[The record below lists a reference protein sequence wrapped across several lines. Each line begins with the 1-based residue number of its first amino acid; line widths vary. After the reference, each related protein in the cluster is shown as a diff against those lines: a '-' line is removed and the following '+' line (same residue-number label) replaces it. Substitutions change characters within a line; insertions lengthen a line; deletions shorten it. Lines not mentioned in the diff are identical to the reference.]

1 MHRWAWCYYGEHKGL
16 KAKVQ
21 AITPHVIVTRVKHSE
36 ALASKA
42 LDNELSSVL
51 QTAIQIVIFL
61 KAHHMKTR
69 LFAVL
74 CRVMASEHESLLLH
88 TEVR

>member
-1 MHRWAWCYYGEHKGL
+1 MCGRGHRWAWYCDGEHKGL

-21 AITPHVIVTRVKHSE
+21 AVAPHVIVTHCVIHSE

-51 QTAIQIVIFL
+51 QIAIQIVNFL
-61 KAHHMKTR
+61 KR
-69 LFAVL
+69 
-74 CRVMASEHESLLLH
+74 H
-88 TEVR
+88 TS